1 MVAAASATSPF
12 ELRGDRRGVLLLH
25 GFTGT
30 PFEVRSL
37 GEALHARLGVTVSG
51 PLLAG
56 HGGSARAL
64 AATGWRDWE
73 ASALSALV
81 ELRARCDGVVVA
93 GLSMGG
99 LLALRLALVRQK
111 DVAALALLSVPL
123 WLPGWTGT
131 AVRALDRMGLRV
143 TVPKLGG
150 SDVRDR
156 AARRSNP
163 SGRGFPVRALA
174 ELLDL
179 QEQVRRD
186 LPAVQK
192 PTLIVHAEHDHTA
205 PPACARALAS
215 RLGGR
220 HVRLLWLPR
229 SYHLTPIDVERDQ
242 VAREVGDFVAEQLSA
257 RSEPQ

>member
-1 MVAAASATSPF
+1 RALGDGSLPVVRHKLMGESILLRSLWYEKRMVAAASATSPF

-93 GLSMGG
+93 GLAVGC
-99 LLALRLALVRQK
+99 LLARRL
-111 DVAALALLSVPL
+111 P
-123 WLPGWTGT
+123 
-131 AVRALDRMGLRV
+131 
-143 TVPKLGG
+143 
-150 SDVRDR
+150 
-156 AARRSNP
+156 
-163 SGRGFPVRALA
+163 
-174 ELLDL
+174 
-179 QEQVRRD
+179 
-186 LPAVQK
+186 
-192 PTLIVHAEHDHTA
+192 
-205 PPACARALAS
+205 
-215 RLGGR
+215 
-220 HVRLLWLPR
+220 
-229 SYHLTPIDVERDQ
+229 
-242 VAREVGDFVAEQLSA
+242 
-257 RSEPQ
+257 